1 MAYDASHLPP
11 PSKKA
16 RHGSAVAASNQMS
29 NADFRAMKAKLGR
42 QRTAAVHS
50 FCGEVAPG
58 SSGQECAA
66 WCLKSTGDPGPP
78 PTSMVLWDRDRG
90 GSTLVEPSSGAGFR
104 GTTCFLEGDMISR
117 AASLAAQGEGVVV
130 LNMANRHRPGGGFL
144 TAARAQEEQLCHRS
158 DLFPRLKLLLRHANQ
173 YYYIWPGTAVLT
185 PEVALRLQGKEG
197 GFAPLDDPAC
207 VSVVSAAADQFRSE
221 DAARRDPD
229 LVERIEANWRAVL
242 SACGRSGA
250 TVAVLSALGCGAF
263 QNPPDVVGAALK
275 RVLSEPLDFGKLEE
289 VEVVILDDHN
299 SRENVTRFRQ
309 GLGI

>member
-16 RHGSAVAASNQMS
+16 RHGSAVAASN
-29 NADFRAMKAKLGR
+29 FRAMKAKLGR

-173 YYYIWPGTAVLT
+173 YYYILPGTAVLT

-207 VSVVSAAADQFRSE
+207 VSVVSAAADNNSGARTPRGAIPISWNASKRIGARFCRRAGGPARRWRCYRRW
-221 DAARRDPD
+221 DAARSRT
-229 LVERIEANWRAVL
+229 RRTW
-242 SACGRSGA
+242 SAPR
-250 TVAVLSALGCGAF
+250 
-263 QNPPDVVGAALK
+263 
-275 RVLSEPLDFGKLEE
+275 
-289 VEVVILDDHN
+289 
-299 SRENVTRFRQ
+299 
-309 GLGI
+309 

>member
-58 SSGQECAA
+58 SSGQEWAA

-144 TAARAQEEQLCHRS
+144 TAARAQEEQLRHRS
-158 DLFPRLKLLLRHANQ
+158 DLFPRLKLLLRNANQ
-173 YYYIWPGTAVLT
+173 YYPIRPGSRRAYAGGC
-185 PEVALRLQGKEG
+185 PESEGQGGWFSPRWTIPVA
-197 GFAPLDDPAC
+197 
-207 VSVVSAAADQFRSE
+207 SA
-221 DAARRDPD
+221 
-229 LVERIEANWRAVL
+229 
-242 SACGRSGA
+242 
-250 TVAVLSALGCGAF
+250 
-263 QNPPDVVGAALK
+263 
-275 RVLSEPLDFGKLEE
+275 
-289 VEVVILDDHN
+289 
-299 SRENVTRFRQ
+299 
-309 GLGI
+309 